1 MNDKGVRAL
10 PVWLIILLT
19 LIFGSVAIQHIYV
32 AVKPVKDGEK
42 RDLEEVFSYGDGP
55 FFIFGLLFS
64 FLFWCSE
71 KFFPERFRLAAFRLI
86 SLLMA
91 ASLIGLI
98 ILIWNLDI
106 VADFLLSL

>member
-1 MNDKGVRAL
+1 MPL
-10 PVWLIILLT
+10 WIIIVATLL
-19 LIFGSVAIQHIYV
+19 LGGIAIQNLYV
-32 AVKPVKDGEK
+32 VVKPLKDGEK

-71 KFFPERFRLAAFRLI
+71 KFFPERFQLAAFRLV

-91 ASLIGLI
+91 SFLIGLI
-98 ILIWNLDI
+98 VLIWNLDI

>member
-1 MNDKGVRAL
+1 MPAWIIIAL
-10 PVWLIILLT
+10 T
-19 LIFGSVAIQHIYV
+19 YIFGSVAIQNIYV
-32 AVKPVKDGEK
+32 AVKPMKDGEK
-42 RDLEEVFSYGDGP
+42 RDLEEVFSYGEGP

-64 FLFWCSE
+64 FMFWCSE
-71 KFFPERFRLAAFRLI
+71 KFFPENYQLAAFRLI

-98 ILIWNLDI
+98 FLIWNLDI

>member
-1 MNDKGVRAL
+1 MPQWAVYIL
-10 PVWLIILLT
+10 TILLGG
-19 LIFGSVAIQHIYV
+19 IAIQNIYV
-32 AVKPVKDGEK
+32 AVKPMKDGEK
-42 RDLEEVFSYGDGP
+42 RDLEEVFSYGEGP
-55 FFIFGLLFS
+55 LFIFGSFFS

-71 KFFPERFRLAAFRLI
+71 KFFPERFQLAAFRLI

-98 ILIWNLDI
+98 FLIWNLDI

>member
-1 MNDKGVRAL
+1 M
-10 PVWLIILLT
+10 
-19 LIFGSVAIQHIYV
+19 
-32 AVKPVKDGEK
+32 
-42 RDLEEVFSYGDGP
+42 EEVFSYGDGP

-71 KFFPERFRLAAFRLI
+71 KFFQERFRIAAFRLI

>member
-1 MNDKGVRAL
+1 MPLWGIIAL
-10 PVWLIILLT
+10 TVLLAG
-19 LIFGSVAIQHIYV
+19 IAIQNIYV
-32 AVKPVKDGEK
+32 AVKPMKDGEK
-42 RDLEEVFSYGDGP
+42 RDLEEVFSYGEGP
-55 FFIFGLLFS
+55 LFSFGLLFS

-71 KFFPERFRLAAFRLI
+71 KLFPERFQLAAFRLI

-106 VADFLLSL
+106 MADFLLSL

>member
-1 MNDKGVRAL
+1 MPLWGIIAL
-10 PVWLIILLT
+10 TML
-19 LIFGSVAIQHIYV
+19 FGSIAIQNIYI
-32 AVKPVKDGEK
+32 AIKPMKDGEK

-55 FFIFGLLFS
+55 FFVLGFLFS

-86 SLLMA
+86 SLLTA

-98 ILIWNLDI
+98 FLIWNLDI

>member
-1 MNDKGVRAL
+1 MPQWAVYIL
-10 PVWLIILLT
+10 TILLGG
-19 LIFGSVAIQHIYV
+19 IAIQNIYV
-32 AVKPVKDGEK
+32 AVKPMKDGEK
-42 RDLEEVFSYGDGP
+42 RDLEEVFSYGEGP
-55 FFIFGLLFS
+55 LFIFGLLFS

-71 KFFPERFRLAAFRLI
+71 KFFPERFQHVALRLI

-91 ASLIGLI
+91 ASLTGLI

>member
-1 MNDKGVRAL
+1 MAL
-10 PVWLIILLT
+10 WIIIALTVLLAGIA
-19 LIFGSVAIQHIYV
+19 LQNIYV
-32 AVKPVKDGEK
+32 AFKPIKDGEK
-42 RDLEEVFSYGDGP
+42 RDLEKVFSYGDGP

-71 KFFPERFRLAAFRLI
+71 KFFPERFRFAAFRLI

>member
-1 MNDKGVRAL
+1 MPQWAVYIL
-10 PVWLIILLT
+10 TILLGG
-19 LIFGSVAIQHIYV
+19 IAIQNIYV
-32 AVKPVKDGEK
+32 AIKPIKNGEK
-42 RDLEEVFSYGDGP
+42 QELEEVFSYGDGP
-55 FFIFGLLFS
+55 FFVVGFLFS

-71 KFFPERFRLAAFRLI
+71 KFFPERLQLAAFRLI

-98 ILIWNLDI
+98 LLIWNLDI

>member
-1 MNDKGVRAL
+1 MPLWIIVAL
-10 PVWLIILLT
+10 TVLLGG
-19 LIFGSVAIQHIYV
+19 IAIQYIYV
-32 AVKPVKDGEK
+32 AIKPIKDGEK
-42 RDLEEVFSYGDGP
+42 QELEEVFSYGDGP
-55 FFIFGLLFS
+55 FFMLGFLFS

-71 KFFPERFRLAAFRLI
+71 KILPGRFQLAAFRLI

-98 ILIWNLDI
+98 FLIWNLDI